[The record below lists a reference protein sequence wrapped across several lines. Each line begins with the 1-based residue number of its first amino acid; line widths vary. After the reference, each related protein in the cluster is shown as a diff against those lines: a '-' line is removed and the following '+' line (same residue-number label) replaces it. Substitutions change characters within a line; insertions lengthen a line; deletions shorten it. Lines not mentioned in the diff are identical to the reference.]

1 MQIAIASGKGGTGK
15 TTLSVALTQSL
26 DQPVQ
31 YIDCDVEEPNGDIFI
46 MPTNV
51 VTETVNV
58 LVPEVDRSLCDGCG
72 ECADFCQFNAII
84 SQGEYAMVFPDLCHS
99 CGGCSKMCP
108 KEAISEVEIPIGTI
122 TSGITNNISF
132 VQGRL
137 DIGKAMS
144 PPIIRAVKNKI
155 DADQLAII
163 DCPPGASCPM
173 ISTVSDAD
181 YIILVTEPTPFGL
194 NDLAIAVET
203 VRNLQ
208 RPFGVVINRADAGDD
223 CIVNYCAKEKIRILL
238 QIPNKKSAANQSA
251 NGYSI
256 LTVFPELKQQL
267 NAMLNEIKIEL
278 NVIGAL

>member
-163 DCPPGASCPM
+163 DCPPGTSCPM

-208 RPFGVVINRADAGDD
+208 RPFAVVINRADAGDD
-223 CIVNYCAKEKIRILL
+223 CIVNYCAQEKIRILL

>member
-144 PPIIRAVKNKI
+144 PPIIHAVKNKI

-208 RPFGVVINRADAGDD
+208 RPFAVVINRADAGDD
-223 CIVNYCAKEKIRILL
+223 CIVNYCAQEKIRILL

>member
-155 DADQLAII
+155 DVDQLAII

-208 RPFGVVINRADAGDD
+208 RPFAVVINRADAGDD

>member
-26 DQPVQ
+26 TQPVQ

-58 LVPEVDRSLCDGCG
+58 LVPEVNRALCDGCG

-84 SQGEYAMVFPDLCHS
+84 TQGEYAMVFSDLCHS
-99 CGGCSKMCP
+99 CGGCSKICP
-108 KEAISEVEIPIGTI
+108 KEAITEIAIPIGTI
-122 TSGITNNISF
+122 TTGVTNNISF
-132 VQGRL
+132 IQGRL

-155 DADQLAII
+155 KDDQLAII

-194 NDLAIAVET
+194 NDLVIAVET

-208 RPFGVVINRADAGDD
+208 RPFAVVINRADAGDD
-223 CIVNYCAKEKIRILL
+223 CIIHYCEKENIRILL
-238 QIPNKKSAANQSA
+238 QIPNKKSAANLSA

-256 LTVFPELKQQL
+256 LSVFPKLKQQL
-267 NAMLNEIKIEL
+267 NTMLTEIKTEL
-278 NVIGAL
+278 NANGAL